1 MLKILSSD
9 RGVATPIG
17 LAILAS
23 LILSW
28 PIARVDRV
36 DRTENKMTTANMA
49 QLSLDNA
56 NPLSNFT
63 DNLDSD
69 RTAKILGIT
78 ALGTGLLGLLWHRKQ
93 KQKPLSFDTV
103 VANYNKQKNSQKN
116 NLRIDAI
123 DSKLRQKL
131 LRLVHNDRSTANRLI
146 AGASINHPN
155 RSVNWLA
162 EKVIYDLERDRRAY

>member
-9 RGVATPIG
+9 RAVATPIG

-23 LILSW
+23 LILSL

-36 DRTENKMTTANMA
+36 EQTENKMTTANMA

-56 NPLSNFT
+56 NPLSNF
-63 DNLDSD
+63 
-69 RTAKILGIT
+69 
-78 ALGTGLLGLLWHRKQ
+78 
-93 KQKPLSFDTV
+93 PE